1 MLASNGRSGY
11 GAGGR
16 QRQPPG
22 ILLGIFRT
30 DYPESR
36 EAFARHPGGPGKQA
50 EQSKQPERERKER
63 MSHLPSSSPLP
74 GGEWQAREGVGTAL
88 FLCARIQQAGC

>member
-1 MLASNGRSGY
+1 MFGRMTQVQCRLER
-11 GAGGR
+11 AFFKACKE
-16 QRQPPG
+16 QR
-22 ILLGIFRT
+22 IKAA
-30 DYPESR
+30 R
-36 EAFARHPGGPGKQA
+36 EKQA